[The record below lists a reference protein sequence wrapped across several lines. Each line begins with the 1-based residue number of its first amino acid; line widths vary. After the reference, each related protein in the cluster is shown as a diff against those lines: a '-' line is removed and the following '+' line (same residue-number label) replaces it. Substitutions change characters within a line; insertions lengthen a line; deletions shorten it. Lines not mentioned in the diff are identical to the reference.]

1 MFYNN
6 LISIPILII
15 ASFAFEDWGA
25 ANLEQNLYIQLTSL
39 LTLSP
44 ADHRNR
50 LLFAILV
57 SGFSSV
63 FISYCTAWCLRVTSS
78 TTYRYIPFE
87 NSKLTIQYGRR
98 SE

>member
-6 LISIPILII
+6 LISIPILMI

-25 ANLEQNLYIQLTSL
+25 ANLEQNLYFPLSNQLTDN
-39 LTLSP
+39 SP

-50 LLFAILV
+50 LLFAIVV

-63 FISYCTAWCLRVTSS
+63 FISYCTAWCIRVTSS
-78 TTYRYIPFE
+78 TTYRYVFARIL
-87 NSKLTIQYGRR
+87 LTPVVWLVL
-98 SE
+98 